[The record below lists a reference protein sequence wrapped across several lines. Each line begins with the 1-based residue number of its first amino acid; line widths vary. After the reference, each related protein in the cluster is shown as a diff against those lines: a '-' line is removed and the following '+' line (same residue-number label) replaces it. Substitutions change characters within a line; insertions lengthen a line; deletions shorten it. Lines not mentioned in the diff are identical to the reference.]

1 MVADILTKALPG
13 WKVKGHTAA
22 LGLRSACGGVEK
34 CAMTST
40 CEGALTT
47 GIPIGPNRA
56 GAPGGSLGRG
66 AHILKPE
73 FLD

>member
-1 MVADILTKALPG
+1 
-13 WKVKGHTAA
+13 
-22 LGLRSACGGVEK
+22 
-34 CAMTST
+34 MTST

-56 GAPGGSLGRG
+56 GAPGGLMGRG